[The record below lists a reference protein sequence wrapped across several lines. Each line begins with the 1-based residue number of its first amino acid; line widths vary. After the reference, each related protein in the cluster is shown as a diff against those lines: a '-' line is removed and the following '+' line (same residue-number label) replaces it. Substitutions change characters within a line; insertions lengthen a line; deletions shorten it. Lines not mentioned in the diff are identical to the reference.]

1 MRLAATLA
9 LFACH
14 AGTLLAI
21 EPSRS
26 FDHDVFD
33 ALLRANVQDGMVDYD
48 AFARASEFGGYL
60 DSLADARLDPLDEPE
75 RLALWLNAY
84 NAYTIELINSHG
96 ERDSIRNI
104 NKTLGFLKLKGPWR
118 ERLARVGGK
127 PYTLD
132 EIEHDIIRK
141 RFGEPRIHF
150 ALVCAAMGCPPL
162 RGEAYVR
169 ARLDDQLEEQSRI
182 FMLRSPSKNRVDVDR
197 KTVHVSMIFRYY
209 RSDFGGSD
217 AAIGRYIAG
226 FYPAGPKRELLLS
239 GRFRLH
245 QTPYDWTL
253 NSQEQAKKL
262 AARKR

>member
-9 LFACH
+9 LFTFNTGA
-14 AGTLLAI
+14 LLANDR
-21 EPSRS
+21 PST
-26 FDHDVFD
+26 FDHTVFD
-33 ALLRANVQDGMVDYD
+33 VLLRANVESGMVDYD
-48 AFARASEFGGYL
+48 AFARASEFADYL
-60 DSLADARLDPLDEPE
+60 GSLAEARPDELDEQE

-84 NAYTIELINSHG
+84 NAYTIELVNSHG

-127 PYTLD
+127 AYALD
-132 EIEHDIIRK
+132 EIEHEIIRK
-141 RFGEPRIHF
+141 RFDEPRIHF

-162 RGEAYVR
+162 RSEAYVA
-169 ARLDDQLEEQSRI
+169 ARLDDQLEEQARI
-182 FMLRSPSKNRVDVDR
+182 FILRSAAKNRVDVER
-197 KTVHVSMIFRYY
+197 KTVQISMIFRYY

-226 FYPAGPKRELLLS
+226 FYSAGPKRELLLS

-245 QTPYDWTL
+245 QTSYDWTL
-253 NSQEQAKKL
+253 NSQEQARRL
-262 AARKR
+262 AGR